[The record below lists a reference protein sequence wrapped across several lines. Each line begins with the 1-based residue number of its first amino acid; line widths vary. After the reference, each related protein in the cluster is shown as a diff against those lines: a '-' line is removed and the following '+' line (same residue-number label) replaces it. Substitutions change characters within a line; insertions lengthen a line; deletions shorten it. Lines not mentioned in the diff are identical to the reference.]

1 MANERTNRKKLSN
14 KQKVIKRTIKFLSVA
29 PDSKIVKSVLKKAP
43 DAVIHAISNAAL
55 NARQGAVAV
64 PPNIKHLFRQHNNHF
79 DYQIDKQ
86 KPIASK
92 RRLIL
97 QTGGALPIIIILLAT
112 VLGSIGGEFIS
123 RILQKND

>member
-1 MANERTNRKKLSN
+1 M
-14 KQKVIKRTIKFLSVA
+14 SVA

-43 DAVIHAISNAAL
+43 DAVIRVISNAAL

-64 PPNIKHLFRQHNNHF
+64 TPNIKHLFRQHNNHF
-79 DYQIDKQ
+79 DYLIDKQ

-97 QTGGALPIIIILLAT
+97 QTGVALPIIIPLLAT
-112 VLGSIGGEFIS
+112 VLGLIGGEFIW
-123 RILQKND
+123 RIIRKNG

>member
-1 MANERTNRKKLSN
+1 MAHQRTNRKKLSN

-29 PDSKIVKSVLKKAP
+29 PDSKIVKSVLKTAP
-43 DAVIHAISNAAL
+43 DAVIRAISNAAL
-55 NARQGAVAV
+55 NARQVAVAV
-64 PPNIKHLFRQHNNHF
+64 TPNIKHLFRQHNNHF
-79 DYQIDKQ
+79 DYLIDKR

-97 QTGGALPIIIILLAT
+97 QTGGALPIIIPLLAT

-123 RILQKND
+123 RILRQND